1 MVLIKHIAFR
11 IDDHPALWDYIS
23 KNSIPIDHREGD
35 FNAAL
40 DILTSS
46 PHWPWISDY
55 VQEHRVFCLS
65 DMVFAKE
72 ELQNAEWLCIRCTW
86 KYGYPEPAEDH
97 KYEAITYTREN
108 TCIECN
114 SGLVQKDSFRFKKT
128 PAWRKRHF
136 CAPFWIEDELFVSDY
151 AKNVLRNT
159 GVSGISFMPVLN
171 KNGKEILKNVHQLV
185 IPTVLEKGL
194 IERDSYL
201 KRITACSQCH
211 TKKYCLNGCGPLIMC
226 KEVFAN
232 VPDIVK
238 TAEIFGGTPGFAAR
252 KILINQKV
260 YQIIVDNKLDQ
271 SLVFYPIDLR

>member
-1 MVLIKHIAFR
+1 MAVMHNGPGRHAQSQAECVHNSAGTHAQR
-11 IDDHPALWDYIS
+11 PAVS
-23 KNSIPIDHREGD
+23 
-35 FNAAL
+35 
-40 DILTSS
+40 
-46 PHWPWISDY
+46 
-55 VQEHRVFCLS
+55 
-65 DMVFAKE
+65 M
-72 ELQNAEWLCIRCTW
+72 
-86 KYGYPEPAEDH
+86 
-97 KYEAITYTREN
+97 
-108 TCIECN
+108 
-114 SGLVQKDSFRFKKT
+114 
-128 PAWRKRHF
+128 HF
-136 CAPFWIEDELFVSDY
+136 PG
-151 AKNVLRNT
+151 
-159 GVSGISFMPVLN
+159 GVR

-271 SLVFYPIDLR
+271 SLLFYPIDLR